1 MADTS
6 KPSARAATVSN
17 TSLAKI
23 PPAKPTPNRTF
34 AQNSWHTKPR
44 RGVKLDAILGSALE
58 ALQAN
63 RMRSFL
69 TMLGVIIGV
78 SAVIAVVSLTQGVNQ
93 SVSARFAS
101 LGTNVITVSPGAAS
115 TNGARSAAGTEQTLT
130 LADAQAVAQVD
141 HVVDMTPILT
151 TSGQIVYGSQNWNT
165 TVHGVYPSY
174 QTIQSWQIDEGSWFT
189 EQDEQTAA
197 PVAVLGQT
205 VVQNLFTPTG
215 TDPIGETILINNQ
228 AFKVVGTLQAKGT
241 QGFSNVDDA
250 IFVPFSAANER
261 LKPSPVYVDQIQVQV
276 DDVNNVALVE
286 QNITTLLRTRHHITG
301 PATSSSGQQLGGGNP
316 LRGLGGGG
324 GGGGGGGFG
333 GGGNGGGGRG
343 LGGGGTGGGGFG
355 GGGNTTGGPTTS
367 GSGSALSRT
376 SQASDFQVFSG
387 NQLVQ
392 TAQQNTAEL
401 AILLIGIAAVSLSI
415 GGIGIMNIM
424 LVSVAER
431 TREIGIRMAIGA
443 RQRDIRNQFLLEA
456 LMLSV
461 IGGIIGIIVGLVG
474 GYALTQGLGFPF
486 VFSVIAVVIA
496 FGVSAAVGVS
506 FGLYP
511 AVRAAKL
518 DPIVALRTE

>member
-1 MADTS
+1 MAEASQLSAS
-6 KPSARAATVSN
+6 KAPVTKNSVGNVPTVQQAPKRA
-17 TSLAKI
+17 
-23 PPAKPTPNRTF
+23 F
-34 AQNSWHTKPR
+34 AQNSWHSKPR
-44 RGVKLDAILGSALE
+44 HGVKIDAILNSALE

-78 SAVIAVVSLTQGVNQ
+78 SAVIAVVSLTEGVNQ

-101 LGTNVITVSPGAAS
+101 LGTNVITISPGATS
-115 TNGARSAAGTEQTLT
+115 TNGARGAAGTEQTLT
-130 LADAQAVAQVD
+130 VSDVQAVAQLD
-141 HVVDMTPILT
+141 HVVAMTPLLT
-151 TSGQIVYGSQNWNT
+151 TSGQVVYGSQNWNT
-165 TVHGVYPSY
+165 SIRGVYPNY
-174 QTIQSWQIDEGSWFT
+174 QTIQSWQIAEGSWFSD
-189 EQDEQTAA
+189 QDEQTST

-205 VVQNLFTPTG
+205 VVQNLFSSTG

-228 AFKVVGTLQAKGT
+228 AFHVVGTLQAKGS
-241 QGFSNVDDA
+241 QGFANVDDV
-250 IFVPFSAANER
+250 IFVPFSAVNDR

-276 DDVNNVALVE
+276 DNVNNVAQVQ
-286 QNITTLLRTRHHITG
+286 QNITTLLRTRHHLRG
-301 PATSSSGQQLGGGNP
+301 PAPSSTGQQFGGGNV
-316 LRGLGGGG
+316 LGGLGGGG
-324 GGGGGGGFG
+324 NGGGRGFG
-333 GGGNGGGGRG
+333 GGGNGGR
-343 LGGGGTGGGGFG
+343 GGGGNGGRG
-355 GGGNTTGGPTTS
+355 GGGNTNGGQQTGGSTTP
-367 GSGSALSRT
+367 GSNSSLREVP
-376 SQASDFQVFSG
+376 QANDFQVFSG

-401 AILLIGIAAVSLSI
+401 SILLIGIAAVSLSV

-461 IGGIIGIIVGLVG
+461 IGGIIGIVVGLLG
-474 GYALTQGLGFPF
+474 GFGLTTGLGFPF
-486 VFSVIAVVIA
+486 AFSIIAVVLA
-496 FGVSAAVGVS
+496 FGVSAVVGIS

>member
-1 MADTS
+1 MITS
-6 KPSARAATVSN
+6 PFHEACVSKN
-17 TSLAKI
+17 SLAKI
-23 PPAKPTPNRTF
+23 PPAKTTPNRTF

-44 RGVKLDAILGSALE
+44 RGVKIDAILGSALE

-101 LGTNVITVSPGAAS
+101 LGTNVITISPGAAS
-115 TNGARSAAGTEQTLT
+115 TNGARCAAGTEQTLT
-130 LADAQAVAQVD
+130 MADAQAVAQVD
-141 HVVDMTPILT
+141 HVVDMTPVLT
-151 TSGQIVYGSQNWNT
+151 ISGQIVYGSQNWNT
-165 TVHGVYPSY
+165 SVRGVYPSY

-189 EQDEQTAA
+189 EQDEQTSA

-205 VVQNLFTPTG
+205 VVQNLFTTTG

-241 QGFSNVDDA
+241 QGFANVDDA
-250 IFVPFSAANER
+250 IFVPYSAANER
-261 LKPSPVYVDQIQVQV
+261 LKPSPIYVDQIQVQV

-286 QNITTLLRTRHHITG
+286 QNITTLLRTRHHLSG
-301 PATSSSGQQLGGGNP
+301 PATSSSAQQFGAGNP
-316 LRGLGGGG
+316 LRGLG

-343 LGGGGTGGGGFG
+343 TVGGGFG
-355 GGGNTTGGPTTS
+355 GGGNTTGGQRTGGATTPS
-367 GSGSALSRT
+367 NRFSSRGT
-376 SQASDFQVFSG
+376 AQASDFQVFSG

-461 IGGIIGIIVGLVG
+461 IGGIIGIIVGLIG

-486 VFSVIAVVIA
+486 VFSAIAIAIA
-496 FGVSAAVGVS
+496 FSVSAIVGIS

-511 AVRAAKL
+511 AVCAAKL

>member
-1 MADTS
+1 MD
-6 KPSARAATVSN
+6 
-17 TSLAKI
+17 
-23 PPAKPTPNRTF
+23 
-34 AQNSWHTKPR
+34 
-44 RGVKLDAILGSALE
+44 
-58 ALQAN
+58 
-63 RMRSFL
+63 
-69 TMLGVIIGV
+69 
-78 SAVIAVVSLTQGVNQ
+78 
-93 SVSARFAS
+93 
-101 LGTNVITVSPGAAS
+101 
-115 TNGARSAAGTEQTLT
+115 
-130 LADAQAVAQVD
+130 DAQAVGQLQHVVEMTPLLSTSAQV
-141 HVVDMTPILT
+141 
-151 TSGQIVYGSQNWNT
+151 VYGSQNWNT
-165 TVHGVYPSY
+165 AVRGVYPSY
-174 QTIQSWQIDEGSWFT
+174 QTIQSWQIDEGAWFT
-189 EQDEQTAA
+189 QQDEQSSA

-205 VVQNLFTPTG
+205 VVQNLFTTTG

-250 IFVPFSAANER
+250 IFVPLSAANTR

-286 QNITTLLRTRHHITG
+286 QNITTLLRSRHHLSG
-301 PATSSSGQQLGGGNP
+301 PATSSSGSQFGAGNP

-324 GGGGGGGFG
+324 GGGGGAGFG

-343 LGGGGTGGGGFG
+343 FGGGGNGFG
-355 GGGNTTGGPTTS
+355 GGGNTNGGQQTGRSTS
-367 GSGSALSRT
+367 GLGSSTRGT

-456 LMLSV
+456 LMLSA
-461 IGGIIGIIVGLVG
+461 IGGIIGIVVGLIG
-474 GYALTQGLGFPF
+474 GFGLTTGLGFPF
-486 VFSVIAVVIA
+486 VFSIIAIVVA
-496 FGVSAAVGVS
+496 FGVSAIVGIS

>member
-6 KPSARAATVSN
+6 KPSASKAPVTN

-23 PPAKPTPNRTF
+23 PPRSKQTPKGTF
-34 AQNSWHTKPR
+34 AQNSWHSKPR
-44 RGVKLDAILGSALE
+44 HGVKIDAILGSALE

-78 SAVIAVVSLTQGVNQ
+78 SAVIAVVCLTQGVNQ

-130 LADAQAVAQVD
+130 MSDAQAVAQVD
-141 HVVDMTPILT
+141 HVVAMTPLLT

-165 TVHGVYPSY
+165 TVRGVYPSY
-174 QTIQSWQIDEGSWFT
+174 QTIQSWQIDEGSWFS
-189 EQDEQTAA
+189 EQDEQSSA

-205 VVQNLFTPTG
+205 VVQNLFTTTG

-241 QGFSNVDDA
+241 QGFANVDDA

-276 DDVNNVALVE
+276 DDVNNVAQVE
-286 QNITTLLRTRHHITG
+286 QNITTLLRTRHHLTG
-301 PATSSSGQQLGGGNP
+301 PATFLYRPAIRRRQPSAWTRRWWWWWTVVEEALAEVVEVD
-316 LRGLGGGG
+316 
-324 GGGGGGGFG
+324 
-333 GGGNGGGGRG
+333 
-343 LGGGGTGGGGFG
+343 GGGGFG
-355 GGGNTTGGPTTS
+355 GGGNTTGGQQTGGATTPRS
-367 GSGSALSRT
+367 SSSLRRGA

-392 TAQQNTAEL
+392 TAQQNTSEL

-461 IGGIIGIIVGLVG
+461 IGGIIGIIVGLLG

-486 VFSVIAVVIA
+486 VFSIIAIAVA
-496 FGVSAAVGVS
+496 FGVSAVVGIS

>member
-1 MADTS
+1 MPDTS
-6 KPSARAATVSN
+6 KPSTRRATVSKTVSN
-17 TSLAKI
+17 KSLAKI
-23 PPAKPTPNRTF
+23 PPAKQVPKQTVD
-34 AQNSWHTKPR
+34 QNAWHTKPR

-78 SAVIAVVSLTQGVNQ
+78 SAVIAVVSLTEGVNQ

-101 LGTNVITVSPGAAS
+101 LGTNVITISPGAAS

-141 HVVDMTPILT
+141 HVTDMTPVLT

-165 TVHGVYPSY
+165 TVRGVYPGY
-174 QTIQSWQIDEGSWFT
+174 QTIQSWVIDEGSWFT
-189 EQDEQTAA
+189 DQDEQTSA

-205 VVQNLFTPTG
+205 VVQNLFTTTA

-241 QGFSNVDDA
+241 QGFANVDDA

-261 LKPSPVYVDQIQVQV
+261 LKPSPIYVDQIQVQV

-286 QNITTLLRTRHHITG
+286 QNVTTLLRTRHHLAG
-301 PATSSSGQQLGGGNP
+301 PATSSSGQQFGAGNP

-324 GGGGGGGFG
+324 GGGIG

-343 LGGGGTGGGGFG
+343 FGGGGTGGGAGFG
-355 GGGNTTGGPTTS
+355 GGGNTTGGQRTGGATTR
-367 GSGSALSRT
+367 GTG
-376 SQASDFQVFSG
+376 QASDFQVFSG

-461 IGGIIGIIVGLVG
+461 IGGIIGIVVGLLG

-486 VFSVIAVVIA
+486 VFSIIAVAIA
-496 FGVSAAVGVS
+496 FGVSAIVGIC
-506 FGLYP
+506 FGIYP

-518 DPIVALRTE
+518 DPIVALRTD